1 MVAVYLRGFMENL
14 NLELAVKRVVEII
27 KKYYNQTTGA
37 NKISKKEGNDIVTDV
52 DLFMEQNIIAEL
64 SKFYPTHSFFAE
76 ESGETKNEQGDI
88 YQWIID
94 PIDGTVQYAS
104 GLSDFG
110 IVVALQKNG
119 ETILGVTHLPK
130 LDELYTAIKGKGAF
144 CNGQKINVSKNKD
157 INNSVIMVYLGA
169 THEKEEISKTCSLIE
184 RMLPSIRA
192 IRIVGSSSAVTCWVA
207 CGKIDAVINLKSSK
221 SLGSTAGR
229 LFIEEAG
236 GIVTNVK
243 GKVRQNK
250 DTMLCSNGLIHEQ
263 ILNII
268 NNEMIFEKDAEF
280 SQ

>member
-1 MVAVYLRGFMENL
+1 MENL
-14 NLELAVKRVVEII
+14 NLELAVERVVDII
-27 KKYYNQTTGA
+27 KKYYRQTSSV

-64 SKFYPTHSFFAE
+64 SKLYPSHSFFAE
-76 ESGETKNEQGDI
+76 ESGETKKDENGDF

-119 ETILGVTHLPK
+119 ETILGVTYLPK
-130 LDELYTAIKGKGAF
+130 LDELYTAIKGMGAF

-157 INNSVIMVYLGA
+157 ISNSVIMIYLGA
-169 THEKEEISKTCSLIE
+169 KHKKEEISKTCSLIE
-184 RMLPSIRA
+184 RMLPYIRA
-192 IRIVGSSSAVTCWVA
+192 VRIVGSSSAVTCWVA
-207 CGKIDAVINLKSSK
+207 CGKIDAVINLKASK

-229 LFIEEAG
+229 LFIQEAG
-236 GIVTNVK
+236 GIVTNAK
-243 GKVRQNK
+243 GQVRQDK
-250 DTMLCSNGLIHEQ
+250 DTMLCSNALIHEH

-268 NNEMIFEKDAEF
+268 NDESISFK
-280 SQ
+280 